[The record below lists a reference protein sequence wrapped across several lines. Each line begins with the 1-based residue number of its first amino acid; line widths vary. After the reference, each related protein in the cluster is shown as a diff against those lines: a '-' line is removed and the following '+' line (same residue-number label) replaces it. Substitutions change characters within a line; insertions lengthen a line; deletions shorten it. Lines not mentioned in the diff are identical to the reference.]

1 MKKTTIIILVILS
14 FTGINVSNAQDQVI
28 NGPAGSG
35 YFGSVT
41 VLPNG
46 NFVVIDHLYDDG
58 ALQDVGAVYLYNGAT
73 KALISTLK
81 GSTANDMVGSGRATI
96 LSNGNFVVVSHNWH
110 NGAAAEA
117 GAVTWINATTG
128 LSGIVSSA
136 NSLVGSAIDDGVGGG
151 VVILNNGNYVVRSF
165 NWNNGA
171 ATRAGAVTW
180 CNGSTGTT
188 GVVSAANSLVGST
201 TDDRVGGNVV
211 TLSNGNYVVSSFEWN
226 NGAATRAGA
235 VTWCNG
241 TSGRVGVVSSSNSLV
256 GSQTEDQVGQ
266 SIVTLDNG
274 NYVVRS
280 PNWANGAVLGAGA
293 ASWCLG
299 TSGRSGTINSGNS
312 FVGTRT
318 NDAVGKS
325 IIKLSNNVY
334 VICSHDWNSATAAKV
349 GAVTFCNGLI
359 GRVGT
364 INSLNSLVG
373 SQANDEVGRGGVIE
387 LTNGNFVINSYNW
400 SNGALSKVG
409 AVTWVSS
416 SAWITGTISSSNSLI
431 GSSVNDAIGSV
442 GGVKALTNGNYVVGS
457 WNWGNGGMANAGAAT
472 WCNGTTG
479 RSGVVSATNSLVG
492 TQAGDRVGWRI
503 TPLSN
508 GNYVVSGETW
518 ANGSITEAGS
528 VTWGNGTSGITGP
541 VTVANSLVGS
551 QINDR
556 ISGGGITALSN
567 GNYVVRSTS
576 WDNGAITNA
585 GAITWGNGTTGISG
599 LVSASNSLVGSQ
611 TTDII
616 GSYGVTALDNG
627 NYMVISQS
635 WNNGTIVQA
644 GAVTWANG
652 TTGISGAI
660 TPSNSL
666 VGSSINDRVGSG
678 YIYSLANGNFII
690 TSREID
696 YGGLANSG
704 AITMGNGS
712 SGISGTI
719 NSCNSVLG
727 EVADEN
733 LASVYNTT
741 HNYFIISKPKSNKI
755 VISNKLI
762 PYNAAV
768 SVVSDDADNSIC
780 DRAMITFTASPTHG
794 GSTPSYQWK
803 VGIEN
808 AGANSPS
815 FSTTSLSNGQ
825 VVSVVMTSSDACAV
839 ASPATS
845 TGITTSVTTIDKA
858 TSIVNGVIIAAQNDA
873 TYQWLDC
880 DNANTPIAGAT
891 SQSFAPGRIGN
902 FAVRITKASCTEN
915 STCANLVIA
924 RIDAKNTS
932 SIKVYPNP
940 FAEKIQVELEDNLH
954 SAELS
959 VLSIDGRAVYKS
971 SILHSKECTIDAA
984 LWNQGEYIIKIVS
997 GDKVN
1002 SYKVIKM

>member
-46 NFVVIDHLYDDG
+46 NFVVIDYLYDDG

-136 NSLVGSAIDDGVGGG
+136 NSLVGSATDDGVGGG

-387 LTNGNFVINSYNW
+387 LTNGNFVINSYYW

-431 GSSVNDAIGSV
+431 GSSTNDRIGFG
-442 GGVKALTNGNYVVGS
+442 GGVIALTNGHYVVGS
-457 WNWGNGGMANAGAAT
+457 MYWSNGGLANAGAAT
-472 WCNGTTG
+472 WGNGTTG
-479 RSGVVSATNSLVG
+479 ISGVVSASNSLVG
-492 TQAGDRVGWRI
+492 SQAGDHVGINVR
-503 TPLSN
+503 PLSN
-508 GNYVVSGETW
+508 GNYVVSTSSW
-518 ANGSITEAGS
+518 ANGVNTQAGS
-528 VTWGNGTSGITGP
+528 ATWGNGTSGITGP

-556 ISGGGITALSN
+556 ISDGGITALSN
-567 GNYVVRSTS
+567 GNYVVRSSS

-678 YIYSLANGNFII
+678 YIYSLANGIFII

-780 DRAMITFTASPTHG
+780 DRAMITFTATPTNGGGSPT
-794 GSTPSYQWK
+794 YQWK
-803 VGIEN
+803 VGAEN
-808 AGANSPS
+808 VGTNSPS
-815 FSTTSLSNGQ
+815 FATTSLSNGQ
-825 VVSVVMTSSDACAV
+825 VVSVIMTSSDACAA

-845 TGITTSVTTIDKA
+845 AGITTAVTTIDKA
-858 TSIVNGVIIAAQNDA
+858 TSIVNGVIIAAQNGA
-873 TYQWLDC
+873 SYQWLDC
-880 DNANTPIAGAT
+880 DNANNPIAGAT
-891 SQSFAPGRIGN
+891 GQSFAPGRIGN
-902 FAVRITKASCTEN
+902 FAVRITKASCTET

-940 FAEKIQVELEDNLH
+940 FEEKIQVELEDNLH

-959 VLSIDGRAVYKS
+959 VMSIDGRAVYKS